1 MGNDVT
7 YRRHTVMSKP
17 TLPNSNNLEKSNQD
31 NQPNRY
37 EQLCNK
43 LQQMKSIT
51 NIATRDQGIKQQ
63 ELFDVLCSLTDMLT
77 QAILLCDNLTP
88 QEVPTYQKTRI
99 V

>member
-1 MGNDVT
+1 MTKSN
-7 YRRHTVMSKP
+7 
-17 TLPNSNNLEKSNQD
+17 LANSTHPEKSDKD

-37 EQLCNK
+37 EKLCNK

-63 ELFDVLCSLTDMLT
+63 ELFDLLCSLTDMLT
-77 QAILLCDNLTP
+77 EAILLCDNLTP
-88 QEVPTYQKTRI
+88 QEVPTYNKTRI